1 MNNLYYEVRVTELE
15 EKLKKKNDL
24 LSTIRQIKNKLTL
37 KKAFLTLAT
46 LTISS
51 AICLCSSLFNPHPNF
66 IMTTLITTC
75 FTSSYYLGT
84 TRRARRFL
92 RSSNEGKIK
101 QEIAKLK
108 ERMDSYKELDNK
120 LCNNKEKIKDDKFY
134 NNVII
139 NNYYNDIKKDKV
151 MQRVLKK

>member
-15 EKLKKKNDL
+15 EKLKRKNDL
-24 LSTIRQIKNKLTL
+24 LSKIKQVKNNLNL
-37 KKAFLTLAT
+37 KKVFLTFTT
-46 LTISS
+46 LITSS
-51 AICLCSSLFNPHPNF
+51 AICLCSSLVNPHPNF

-75 FTSSYYLGT
+75 FTSFYYLGT

-92 RSSNEGKIK
+92 RSSNEVKIK
-101 QEIAKLK
+101 QDITELE

-120 LCNNKEKIKDDKFY
+120 LCKEKIKDDKVY

-139 NNYYNDIKKDKV
+139 NNYDNDIKKDKV

>member
-24 LSTIRQIKNKLTL
+24 LNKIKQVKNNLNV
-37 KKAFLTLAT
+37 KKAFLTFAT
-46 LTISS
+46 LVASS
-51 AICLCSSLFNPHPNF
+51 TICLCSSLFNSNPNF

-75 FTSSYYLGT
+75 FTSFYYFGT
-84 TRRARRFL
+84 TKRARRFL
-92 RSSNEGKIK
+92 RSSNEVKIK
-101 QEIAKLK
+101 QDITELEK
-108 ERMDSYKELDNK
+108 RMDSYKELDNK
-120 LCNNKEKIKDDKFY
+120 LSNSKEKIKSNNVY

-139 NNYYNDIKKDKV
+139 NNYDNDIKKDKV

>member
-66 IMTTLITTC
+66 
-75 FTSSYYLGT
+75 
-84 TRRARRFL
+84 RRARRFL

-101 QEIAKLK
+101 QDIAKLK